1 MKRWI
6 KHFVIAAIM
15 IILSVAVIGIL
26 KAPDY
31 NTFKLSP
38 LVCKYMLKVTP
49 EEFVDCSGEGTKIAY
64 GYTYAKVDRN
74 GNLFLV
80 LTDEELSYWKNS
92 RFDLQVLQKVI
103 GEERSIGIDI
113 IPPQDSISK
122 IFYDDADT
130 ACGFEISNDY
140 TKIIAGPGDDKSYF
154 ALIPSAC
161 IAVQFFD
168 GKPSDEIKVEYI
180 EVNES
185 QEVINMFTWPD
196 DYAESQGDLFEQ

>member
-154 ALIPSAC
+154 VFIPSAC